1 MVRTIGHFSCE
12 IFSDLAPSLQG
23 VAGSDV
29 AREAADIVL
38 LDDNFASIVFS
49 IKEGRLL
56 FDNLK
61 KSIAYTLTHLMPQLI
76 PIMIHFAFGWPLGLP
91 AVLALCIDL
100 IAEVSVFCV
109 LIAL

>member
-1 MVRTIGHFSCE
+1 M
-12 IFSDLAPSLQG
+12 
-23 VAGSDV
+23 

-61 KSIAYTLTHLMPQLI
+61 KSIAYTLTHLMPQLV

-100 IAEVSVFCV
+100 IAEVGRIDFVPYRYYLTDKFFRCFLLPRSRMK
-109 LIAL
+109 ALKQIS